1 MLEAEISHRR
11 VLAIALPI
19 LLANMTVPL
28 LGLADTAVIGQLGRA
43 DMIGTVAIG
52 AVLLGSSYWVFGFL
66 RMGTSG
72 LVAQARGARDAA
84 MTYLPWVV
92 LAPIIGLACWM
103 LDGIFIGATRTR
115 EMRNAAIV
123 AMGIFGLALWSRS
136 AIWGNHGI
144 WAALMIS
151 YVARALMSWMY
162 YPKLEAAAQPAL

>member
-1 MLEAEISHRR
+1 MIEAEISHRR

-19 LLANMTVPL
+19 LLANITVPL

-52 AVLLGSSYWVFGFL
+52 AVLLGSSYWV
-66 RMGTSG
+66 
-72 LVAQARGARDAA
+72 
-84 MTYLPWVV
+84 V

-123 AMGIFGLALWSRS
+123 AMAIFGLALWSRS

-151 YVARALMSWMY
+151 YVARALMLAMY